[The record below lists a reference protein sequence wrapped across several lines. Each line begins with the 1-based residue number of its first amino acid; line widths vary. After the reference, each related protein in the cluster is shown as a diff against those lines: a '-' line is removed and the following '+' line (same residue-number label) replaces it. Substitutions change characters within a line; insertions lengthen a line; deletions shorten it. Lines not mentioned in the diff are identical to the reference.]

1 LLRTNGETS
10 MSEGLV
16 ARPPRPAHPPRGRR
30 WPTLALLVGA
40 AFAAGAVFARPGLAG
55 RFNPYQKLGVF
66 TKVLSYIEGHY
77 VEDISETELMYGA
90 ARGLTDVLDPHSRF
104 MDPVEYA
111 KLKEETEGSEEVN
124 GIGIDVEKRKTRL
137 VIISPI
143 EGSPAARAGI
153 EPGDV
158 IKRVDGAEV
167 ANLEF
172 DDVVARMQGPAG
184 SEVLLV
190 IERRGREQTF
200 RIRREHYELK
210 PVEGKLI
217 DELAYIKIRLFSATT
232 DALLA
237 EQLEQLGK
245 TTGGLRGLILDL
257 RRNPGGLL
265 DQGVR
270 VADRFV
276 AEGLI
281 VKTVGKGGK
290 VMDESLAHS
299 RGTWLGFPMV
309 VLVDG
314 ATASAAEIVAGALQD
329 HGRAVVMGTQTFGKG
344 SVQTMFDLDGCGP
357 KPCGL
362 KITVARYYTPSGR
375 SIQGQGITPNVIVE
389 ATAPPADPMEAD
401 MPRERDLQKRLKN
414 EQGEK
419 LAPVKRLDDY
429 QLQMALDYL
438 RSWSTFAKQSGKKT

>member
-1 LLRTNGETS
+1 MPDGPGSRPSKRPPGA
-10 MSEGLV
+10 
-16 ARPPRPAHPPRGRR
+16 ARPRR
-30 WPTLALLVGA
+30 WSTLTMLVGA

-77 VEDISETELMYGA
+77 VEDISETDLMYGA

-111 KLKEETEGSEEVN
+111 KLKQETEGGEEVN

-153 EPGDV
+153 EPGDI

-172 DDVVARMQGPAG
+172 DDVVSRMQGPAG
-184 SEVLLV
+184 SEVVLV
-190 IERRGREQTF
+190 VERHGRELTF

-217 DELAYIKIRLFSATT
+217 DDLVYIKIRVFSATT
-232 DALLA
+232 DALLE
-237 EQLEQLGK
+237 EQLEQLGGK
-245 TTGGLRGLILDL
+245 TSGGIHGLILDL

-265 DQGVR
+265 DQGVK
-270 VADRFV
+270 VADRFI
-276 AEGLI
+276 ADGLI
-281 VKTVGKGGK
+281 VKTVGKGGR

-299 RGTWLGFPMV
+299 RGTWLGFPLI

-329 HGRAVVMGTQTFGKG
+329 HGRGVVMGTQTFGKG
-344 SVQTMFDLDGCGP
+344 SVQTVIDLDGCGP

-375 SIQGQGITPNVIVE
+375 SIQGQGITPNVVVE
-389 ATAPPADPMEAD
+389 ATAPPADPLEAD

-419 LAPVKRLDDY
+419 VTAVKRLDDY

-438 RSWSTFAKQSGKKT
+438 RSWATFAKLSSKKT

>member
-1 LLRTNGETS
+1 